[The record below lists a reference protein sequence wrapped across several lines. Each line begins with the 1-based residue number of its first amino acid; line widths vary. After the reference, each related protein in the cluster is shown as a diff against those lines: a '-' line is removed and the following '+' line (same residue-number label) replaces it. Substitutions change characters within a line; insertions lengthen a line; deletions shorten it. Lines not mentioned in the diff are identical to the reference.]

1 MLKRSIVWPGNG
13 PTKNSCSA
21 GTLRERKREWAT
33 TDRVCLC
40 VCVGECER
48 VLKFLWVISS
58 SCCHCSNVAL
68 SRSLFALLACGIF
81 HVLCS
86 CQLSQRVLASSV
98 IFIISY
104 DLIIDYCFECVRAC
118 VDTFIE
124 TSRAESSSLASAFS
138 GSCNPTNVAGNCE
151 NCELARLTTCSSAVA
166 KAPRVLYKQI

>member
-1 MLKRSIVWPGNG
+1 M
-13 PTKNSCSA
+13 
-21 GTLRERKREWAT
+21 
-33 TDRVCLC
+33 C
-40 VCVGECER
+40 VCVYVGECER
-48 VLKFLWVISS
+48 VLKFFGVISS
-58 SCCHCSNVAL
+58 SYCHCSTVAL
-68 SRSLFALLACGIF
+68 SLFALSACGIF

-86 CQLSQRVLASSV
+86 CQLSQRALAGSV

-124 TSRAESSSLASAFS
+124 TSRVESSLASALS